1 MKTAFVPA
9 IAIAAATMLL
19 GGCSTY
25 GGLGGLG
32 GILGGDTY
40 RDDPYRSGSYGYEP
54 YRGPDNYGTNYRN
67 DFERAAFNACGR
79 QASQYGRVAIDRVE
93 QIDRD
98 SVRVIGRTDSRDS
111 RRDEFGCTFRSDGRI
126 VDFRLG

>member
-1 MKTAFVPA
+1 MKTSLIPIRLIPA
-9 IAIAAATMLL
+9 LAATVLL
-19 GGCSTY
+19 GGCSAS

-40 RDDPYRSGSYGYEP
+40 RSGSGGYEP
-54 YRGPDNYGTNYRN
+54 YRGDDLYGTNYSN

-93 QIDRD
+93 QIDRNA
-98 SVRVIGRTDSRDS
+98 VRVIGRIDSRDS

>member
-1 MKTAFVPA
+1 MKTSLIP
-9 IAIAAATMLL
+9 AIAAATMLL
-19 GGCSTY
+19 GGCSAY

-32 GILGGDTY
+32 GILGGDPY

-93 QIDRD
+93 QIDQN

>member
-1 MKTAFVPA
+1 MKISFVPA
-9 IAIAAATMLL
+9 LATATMLL
-19 GGCSTY
+19 GGCSAY

-54 YRGPDNYGTNYRN
+54 YRGDDLYGTNYSN

-79 QASQYGRVAIDRVE
+79 RASQYGRVAIDRVE
-93 QIDRD
+93 QIDRNA
-98 SVRVIGRTDSRDS
+98 VRVIGRTDSRDS

>member
-1 MKTAFVPA
+1 MKTSLIPIRLIPA
-9 IAIAAATMLL
+9 LAATAIL
-19 GGCSTY
+19 GGCSAY

-40 RDDPYRSGSYGYEP
+40 RSGSGGYEP
-54 YRGPDNYGTNYRN
+54 YRGDDLYGTNYRN

-93 QIDRD
+93 QIDRNA
-98 SVRVIGRTDSRDS
+98 VRVIGRIDSRDS

-126 VDFRLG
+126 GDFRLG

>member
-1 MKTAFVPA
+1 MKTSLIP
-9 IAIAAATMLL
+9 AIAAATML
-19 GGCSTY
+19 
-25 GGLGGLG
+25 
-32 GILGGDTY
+32 LGGDTY

-93 QIDRD
+93 QIDQN

>member
-1 MKTAFVPA
+1 MKTSLIPIRLIPA
-9 IAIAAATMLL
+9 LAATVLL
-19 GGCSTY
+19 GGCSAY

-40 RDDPYRSGSYGYEP
+40 RSGSGGYEP
-54 YRGPDNYGTNYRN
+54 YRGDDLYGTNYSN

-79 QASQYGRVAIDRVE
+79 QASQYGRVASDRGE
-93 QIDRD
+93 QIDRNA
-98 SVRVIGRTDSRDS
+98 VRVIGRIDSRDS

>member
-1 MKTAFVPA
+1 MKTSLIPIRLIPA
-9 IAIAAATMLL
+9 LAATVLL
-19 GGCSTY
+19 GGCSAY
-25 GGLGGLG
+25 GGLGGRG

-40 RDDPYRSGSYGYEP
+40 RSGSCGYEP
-54 YRGPDNYGTNYRN
+54 SRGDDLYGTNYST

-93 QIDRD
+93 QIDRNA
-98 SVRVIGRTDSRDS
+98 VRVIGRIDSRDS
-111 RRDEFGCTFRSDGRI
+111 RRDEFGCPFRSDGRI

>member
-1 MKTAFVPA
+1 MKTSLIP
-9 IAIAAATMLL
+9 AIAAATMLL
-19 GGCSTY
+19 GGCSAY

-40 RDDPYRSGSYGYEP
+40 RDDPYRTGSYGYEP

-93 QIDRD
+93 QIDQN

>member
-1 MKTAFVPA
+1 MKTSLIPIRLVPA
-9 IAIAAATMLL
+9 LAATAML
-19 GGCSTY
+19 GGCSAY

-40 RDDPYRSGSYGYEP
+40 RSGSGGYER
-54 YRGPDNYGTNYRN
+54 YRGDDLYGTNYSN

-93 QIDRD
+93 QIDRNA
-98 SVRVIGRTDSRDS
+98 VRVIGRIDSRDT